1 MLREPTIAP
10 VGESTVVGGP
20 TRVEPVE
27 VDPDVRSGLVDERD
41 VVPEVPALGPGAPL
55 PEPPAPP
62 RLRLGPPPA
71 TDRLRGWIVTLT
83 LTLIA
88 GVVRFVGLDRPT
100 DGGTPVFDE
109 KHYVPQAWQMLR
121 NGGVEDNP
129 GYELVVHP
137 PLGKQLIA
145 IGEWLLGYNGWG
157 WRAAAALAG
166 TITVL
171 LVIRVARRLTR
182 STLLGG
188 GRRSAADLRRT
199 LARPVAD
206 GHARRL
212 RRRCSSSPPS
222 PPCSAT
228 ATTSARAWPSCWPK
242 AGSTTPPT
250 APGSACAGGASPTG
264 VLLGLGCA
272 VKWSGVYWLAAFAV
286 LTLVFDLTARR
297 AAGVRRPWFGTIVRD
312 LAPAVWVLALLPVL
326 VYLGGWWAWFR
337 SETGIDRNVV
347 GLDRGANGVGPDG
360 PWAFVPR
367 RAAVAVVLQR
377 ARPRLPRRA
386 HDAVQRPAPLESKP
400 WTWPMG
406 LPPMLYYYASGAR
419 SRAAAPVTA
428 SAPSC

>member
-55 PEPPAPP
+55 PQPPAPP

-182 STLLGG
+182 STLLG
-188 GRRSAADLRRT
+188 AA
-199 LARPVAD
+199 A
-206 GHARRL
+206 
-212 RRRCSSSPPS
+212 
-222 PPCSAT
+222 
-228 ATTSARAWPSCWPK
+228 
-242 AGSTTPPT
+242 
-250 APGSACAGGASPTG
+250 G
-264 VLLGLGCA
+264 VLLICDGLSHVQSRMGMLDA
-272 VKWSGVYWLAAFAV
+272 FAAMFVLAAFATLLCDRDDVRARMAVV
-286 LTLVFDLTARR
+286 LAEGRIDDSPYGPRLGVRWWRFATGRAARARLCGEVVGRVLARRVRGAHPGLRPDGTASRRRAAALGRDDRPRPRARRVGAGPAPGAGLPRGRGGRGSAARR
-297 AAGVRRPWFGTIVRD
+297 ASTATSSAWTAARTASARTVRGRSSPTRCGRCGSSAGTSSTSTPGSRRS
-312 LAPAVWVLALLPVL
+312 PAASTRGSPSR
-326 VYLGGWWAWFR
+326 GRGRWACGR
-337 SETGIDRNVV
+337 CSITT
-347 GLDRGANGVGPDG
+347 
-360 PWAFVPR
+360 
-367 RAAVAVVLQR
+367 
-377 ARPRLPRRA
+377 
-386 HDAVQRPAPLESKP
+386 RPA
-400 WTWPMG
+400 T
-406 LPPMLYYYASGAR
+406 R
-419 SRAAAPVTA
+419 SRAAAPATA

>member
-27 VDPDVRSGLVDERD
+27 VAPDVRGGLVDERD
-41 VVPEVPALGPGAPL
+41 VVPEVPALGAGAPL
-55 PEPPAPP
+55 PQPPAPP

-145 IGEWLLGYNGWG
+145 IGEWLLGYDGWG

-182 STLLGG
+182 STLLG
-188 GRRSAADLRRT
+188 AAAGVLLICDGLSHVQSRMGMLDAFAAVFVLAAFAT
-199 LARPVAD
+199 LLCDRDDVRARMAVVLAD
-206 GHARRL
+206 GRIDDSPFGPRL
-212 RRRCSSSPPS
+212 GVRWWRF
-222 PPCSAT
+222 A
-228 ATTSARAWPSCWPK
+228 
-242 AGSTTPPT
+242 
-250 APGSACAGGASPTG
+250 TG

-297 AAGVRRPWFGTIVRD
+297 AAGVRRPWVGTIVRD
-312 LAPAVWVLALLPVL
+312 LAPAMWVLALLPVL
-326 VYLGGWWAWFR
+326 VYLGG
-337 SETGIDRNVV
+337 VV
-347 GLDRGANGVGPDG
+347 GVVPQRDG
-360 PWAFVPR
+360 HRPQRRRPGPR
-367 RAAVAVVLQR
+367 RER
-377 ARPRLPRRA
+377 RRPGRS
-386 HDAVQRPAPLESKP
+386 VGVRP
-400 WTWPMG
+400 
-406 LPPMLYYYASGAR
+406 
-419 SRAAAPVTA
+419 
-428 SAPSC
+428 